1 MSDVLASIQALLQ
14 SDEDNRGKSLV
25 LLACFIL
32 LGSIWVGQAQVL
44 PGVSVSEMNLQGSVD
59 AIEWGND
66 GSDVV
71 ALVSDGDDSTL
82 RAHSGSGGWVAVSC
96 SCTPLSISHGP
107 SGWLVGGEDGFFGLI
122 SSLASDQ
129 PSVTPRDLSWPEG
142 NPDGNHVVSVSG
154 QLSDGWMVSE
164 GAGGER
170 VVRTWLGLFL
180 SNGTG
185 ADRDS
190 IIIDSVHQGDSNALV
205 LGHDMSLGNPTR
217 GANGEVLISATA
229 SAGESPQLRLLHLG
243 TGGVLHTV
251 LSAGDGPFSD
261 AFDSLVAGG
270 SGVYGVKEDLSVHRI
285 LGAPGSTGAVL
296 DTAGILWLADES
308 HLWKMAFGS
317 AFAEA
322 QVLPDGVPTEFSS
335 LSSSGLTI
343 SALTANDSPQRVT
356 VDPAASKSVL
366 TSLDALGSLFLLLI
380 LISVGVSGGWK
391 VGRKTGIL

>member
-1 MSDVLASIQALLQ
+1 MSDALASLQALLQ

-44 PGVSVSEMNLQGSVD
+44 PGVSVSEMNLRGSVD
-59 AIEWGND
+59 AIQWDND
-66 GSDVV
+66 GTDAV
-71 ALVSDGDDSTL
+71 ALVSDDDGTSL
-82 RAHSGSGGWVAVSC
+82 WAHSGSGGWVAVSC
-96 SCTPLSISHGP
+96 SCTPLSISHGL
-107 SGWLVGGEDGFFGLI
+107 SGWLVGGEDGFFGFIGQL
-122 SSLASDQ
+122 DQ

-185 ADRDS
+185 ADSDS
-190 IIIDSVHQGDSNALV
+190 IIIDSVHRGESNALV

-217 GANGEVLISATA
+217 GANGEVLFSATA
-229 SAGESPQLRLLHLG
+229 ADRESPQLRLLHLG

-251 LSAGDGPFSD
+251 ISAGDGPFSD

-296 DTAGILWLADES
+296 DTDGILWLADES
-308 HLWKMAFGS
+308 NLWKMEFGY

-335 LSSSGLTI
+335 LSSSGQTI

-366 TSLDALGSLFLLLI
+366 TSLDALGSLFLLLT
-380 LISVGVSGGWK
+380 LIAVCISGGWK

>member
-1 MSDVLASIQALLQ
+1 
-14 SDEDNRGKSLV
+14 
-25 LLACFIL
+25 
-32 LGSIWVGQAQVL
+32 
-44 PGVSVSEMNLQGSVD
+44 
-59 AIEWGND
+59 
-66 GSDVV
+66 
-71 ALVSDGDDSTL
+71 
-82 RAHSGSGGWVAVSC
+82 
-96 SCTPLSISHGP
+96 
-107 SGWLVGGEDGFFGLI
+107 
-122 SSLASDQ
+122 
-129 PSVTPRDLSWPEG
+129 
-142 NPDGNHVVSVSG
+142 
-154 QLSDGWMVSE
+154 MVSE

-185 ADRDS
+185 ADSDS
-190 IIIDSVHQGDSNALV
+190 IIIDSVHRGESNALV

-217 GANGEVLISATA
+217 GANGEVLFSATA
-229 SAGESPQLRLLHLG
+229 ADRESPQLRLLHLG

-251 LSAGDGPFSD
+251 ISAGDGPFSD

-296 DTAGILWLADES
+296 DTDGILWLADES
-308 HLWKMAFGS
+308 NLWKMEFGS

-335 LSSSGLTI
+335 LSSSGQTI

-366 TSLDALGSLFLLLI
+366 TSLDALGSLFLLLT
-380 LISVGVSGGWK
+380 LIAVCISGGWK